1 MPASSDTGV
10 GSSTG
15 GASASHST
23 RASIAVVGASASGAV
38 STSPRESDSSPTPER
53 FTAQRVPGC
62 AISTATPWLW
72 SPRTRARRSSGSSVT
87 AIADA
92 QRAAD
97 QRARDDRPEAA
108 HLEAAV
114 DRQARRPRARRARRR
129 SAAAS
134 APSAA
139 RSASSPAPV
148 TDDTRTIGAPAS
160 GVRASSAA
168 TSSAASSATSVVHGV
183 DLRERDHRARDAEQ
197 LADREVLA
205 RLRHHAL
212 VGGDHEQQQIDA
224 GGARHH
230 RAHEPLVAGHV
241 DHAEPGPVGQVER
254 REAELDRD
262 PARLLLGQP
271 VGVDAGERAA
281 RARSCRGRCGRR
293 CRGSSGTA
301 ARRRPA

>member
-1 MPASSDTGV
+1 MTTGPKPRI
-10 GSSTG
+10 SKQRSTG
-15 GASASHST
+15 RRG
-23 RASIAVVGASASGAV
+23 G
-38 STSPRESDSSPTPER
+38 P
-53 FTAQRVPGC
+53 
-62 AISTATPWLW
+62 
-72 SPRTRARRSSGSSVT
+72 ARGV
-87 AIADA
+87 
-92 QRAAD
+92 RAAE
-97 QRARDDRPEAA
+97 P
-108 HLEAAV
+108 
-114 DRQARRPRARRARRR
+114 
-129 SAAAS
+129 AAS

-224 GGARHH
+224 RRARHH

-241 DHAEPGPVGQVER
+241 DHAEPGSVRQVER

-271 VGVDAGERAA
+271 VGVDARERAA
-281 RARSCRGRCGRR
+281 RAWSCRGRCGPR
-293 CRGSSGTA
+293 CRGSAGGS
-301 ARRRPA
+301 RRLA